1 MQRLGTGR
9 LQVLRAAGRVA
20 VVTVCWRRAVRRA
33 RGEWGAAPQHSRV
46 VRQGRR
52 QRLGGA
58 VHVVDVV
65 EGEVV
70 GEAEED
76 EGVVSTSSFRRRWG
90 G

>member
-1 MQRLGTGR
+1 M
-9 LQVLRAAGRVA
+9 RAAGRVA
-20 VVTVCWRRAVRRA
+20 VVTVCWRRAVQRA

-46 VRQGRR
+46 ERQGRR

-58 VHVVDVV
+58 MHVVDVV
-65 EGEVV
+65 EVEVV

-76 EGVVSTSSFRRRWG
+76 EGVASMSSSRRRWG